1 MTDTLECKQHAG
13 PVTARGMEKVKS
25 FTESEIIAQAF
36 FSEEDNC
43 TYHQTETESW
53 MKVCQIYSKVPTHF

>member
-1 MTDTLECKQHAG
+1 MIEGVKSLAMLAKERTKKKMSQQMTDTLECKQQAG

-43 TYHQTETESW
+43 T
-53 MKVCQIYSKVPTHF
+53 

>member
-1 MTDTLECKQHAG
+1 MIEGVKSLAMLAKERTKKKMSQQMTDTLECKQHAG

-43 TYHQTETESW
+43 S
-53 MKVCQIYSKVPTHF
+53 

>member
-1 MTDTLECKQHAG
+1 MIEGVKSLAMLAKERTKKKMSQQMTDTLECKHHAG

-36 FSEEDNC
+36 FSKEDNC
-43 TYHQTETESW
+43 T
-53 MKVCQIYSKVPTHF
+53 

>member
-1 MTDTLECKQHAG
+1 MSQQMTDTLECKQHAG

-36 FSEEDNC
+36 FSKEDNC
-43 TYHQTETESW
+43 T
-53 MKVCQIYSKVPTHF
+53 

>member
-13 PVTARGMEKVKS
+13 LVTARGMEKVKS

-43 TYHQTETESW
+43 T
-53 MKVCQIYSKVPTHF
+53 

>member
-43 TYHQTETESW
+43 T
-53 MKVCQIYSKVPTHF
+53 